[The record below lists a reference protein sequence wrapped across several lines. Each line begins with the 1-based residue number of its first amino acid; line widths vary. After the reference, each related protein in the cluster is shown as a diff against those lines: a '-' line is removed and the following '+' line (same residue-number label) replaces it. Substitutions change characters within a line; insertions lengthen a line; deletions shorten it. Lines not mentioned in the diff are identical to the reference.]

1 LQRPQTK
8 QDQRKQEPNDQTKNF
23 FDTRDGPELLR
34 DEEGV
39 ELDGIQQARD
49 EATRALVDLVRDL
62 IPGSESRELAI
73 EVRDRRNVP
82 LLKAALSFK
91 IAVLAG

>member
-1 LQRPQTK
+1 MPQY
-8 QDQRKQEPNDQTKNF
+8 F

-34 DEEGV
+34 DEEGL

-49 EATRALVDLVRDL
+49 EAARGLLDLARDL

-73 EVRDRRNVP
+73 EVRDWRNVP
-82 LLKAALSFK
+82 LRRAALSFEV
-91 IAVLAG
+91 AVLAG

>member
-1 LQRPQTK
+1 MPQY
-8 QDQRKQEPNDQTKNF
+8 F

-34 DEEGV
+34 DEEGL

-49 EATRALVDLVRDL
+49 EAARGLLDLARDL

-73 EVRDRRNVP
+73 EVRDRGNVP
-82 LLKAALSFK
+82 
-91 IAVLAG
+91 VRVGN

>member
-1 LQRPQTK
+1 MPQY
-8 QDQRKQEPNDQTKNF
+8 F

-34 DEEGV
+34 DEEGL
-39 ELDGIQQARD
+39 ELDGIQQAK
-49 EATRALVDLVRDL
+49 EAARGLLDLARDL

>member
-1 LQRPQTK
+1 LMPQY
-8 QDQRKQEPNDQTKNF
+8 F

-34 DEEGV
+34 DEKGV

-49 EATRALVDLVRDL
+49 EAARGLLDLARDL

-73 EVRDRRNVP
+73 EVRGRRNVP
-82 LLKAALSFK
+82 LLRAALSFEV
-91 IAVLAG
+91 AVLAG